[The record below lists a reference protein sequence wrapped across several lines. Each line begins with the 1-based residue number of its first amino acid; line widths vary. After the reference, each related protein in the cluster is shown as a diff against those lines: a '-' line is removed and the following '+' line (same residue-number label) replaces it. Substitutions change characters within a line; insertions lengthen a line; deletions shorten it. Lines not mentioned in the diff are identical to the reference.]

1 MVAKPNVRWTSILQ
15 FVFVLLVCKATL
27 WLLVLQL
34 VVVATMNVLQMK
46 FVTLLQAVA
55 LLVRNAKPFAIQ
67 AIVLMEQIALP
78 KITGRPAPADIP

>member
-1 MVAKPNVRWTSILQ
+1 MASRPNARWTSTLQ

-34 VVVATMNVLQMK
+34 GVVATMNVLQMK

-55 LLVRNAKPFAIQ
+55 LLARNAKPFVIQ
-67 AIVLMEQIALP
+67 AIVLMEQIAPP

>member
-1 MVAKPNVRWTSILQ
+1 MAAKPNVRWISTLQ

-27 WLLVLQL
+27 WLLVLQPD
-34 VVVATMNVLQMK
+34 VVATMNVIQMK

-67 AIVLMEQIALP
+67 AIVLMELIVLP
-78 KITGRPAPADIP
+78 KIIGRPAPADIP

>member
-1 MVAKPNVRWTSILQ
+1 MAARPNVRLTFTLQ

-34 VVVATMNVLQMK
+34 DVVATMNVLQMK

-55 LLVRNAKPFAIQ
+55 LLARNAKPFVIQ
-67 AIVLMEQIALP
+67 AIVPMELIVLP
-78 KITGRPAPADIP
+78 KIIGRPAHADIL

>member
-1 MVAKPNVRWTSILQ
+1 MRLTSTLQ

-34 VVVATMNVLQMK
+34 GVVATMNVLQMK

-55 LLVRNAKPFAIQ
+55 LLARNAKPFVIQ
-67 AIVLMEQIALP
+67 AIVPEELIALP
-78 KITGRPAPADIP
+78 KITEKPASADIP

>member
-1 MVAKPNVRWTSILQ
+1 MKLTSTLQ
-15 FVFVLLVCKATL
+15 FAFVLLVCKATL

-34 VVVATMNVLQMK
+34 GVVATMNVLQMK

-55 LLVRNAKPFAIQ
+55 LLARNAKPFAIQ